1 MCKGGSVTCTPP
13 ASVFLVKEADDPS
26 FVENA
31 KNITPSLIFNFYLN
45 EFLASSSNPNYQ
57 SSSPRHRARARRK
70 IHHNSQFPQ
79 SLLYVHVS
87 QKLSHSRNSSGRG
100 NKSFENYRFCA
111 WTGVM
116 LTDTGKLV
124 WNRKVYSTFFFEK
137 DAFLHDVWSKR
148 RF

>member
-13 ASVFLVKEADDPS
+13 ASVFLVKEADELPPPS
-26 FVENA
+26 VENA
-31 KNITPSLIFNFYLN
+31 KNVTPSLIFNFYLN

-79 SLLYVHVS
+79 SLLYVHVYH
-87 QKLSHSRNSSGRG
+87 KLSHSRNSSGRG
-100 NKSFENYRFCA
+100 DKCSENYRFCA

-124 WNRKVYSTFFFEK
+124 C
-137 DAFLHDVWSKR
+137 
-148 RF
+148 

>member
-1 MCKGGSVTCTPP
+1 MASSLAFPLLLFFWLKRQTNPPSVH
-13 ASVFLVKEADDPS
+13 
-26 FVENA
+26 NA
-31 KNITPSLIFNFYLN
+31 KNVTPSLIFNFYLN

-79 SLLYVHVS
+79 SLLYVHVYH
-87 QKLSHSRNSSGRG
+87 KLSLSRNSSGRG
-100 NKSFENYRFCA
+100 DKCSENYRFCA

-124 WNRKVYSTFFFEK
+124 CIMVCLISR
-137 DAFLHDVWSKR
+137 
-148 RF
+148 

>member
-1 MCKGGSVTCTPP
+1 MCKGGSITCTPP
-13 ASVFLVKEADDPS
+13 ASVFLVKEADEPPLL
-26 FVENA
+26 FTMLKMLHLCE
-31 KNITPSLIFNFYLN
+31 LIFNFYLN

-79 SLLYVHVS
+79 SLLYVHVYH
-87 QKLSHSRNSSGRG
+87 KLSHSRNSSGRG
-100 NKSFENYRFCA
+100 DKCSKNYRFCA

-124 WNRKVYSTFFFEK
+124 W
-137 DAFLHDVWSKR
+137 
-148 RF
+148 